1 MNNTKMDSSS
11 NIIKTNKAIWVT
23 DSILI
28 VWRPTVLLSCVNDK
42 LSEFDNKY
50 EVVG

>member
-11 NIIKTNKAIWVT
+11 NIMKTNKAIWVT
-23 DSILI
+23 GSILI
-28 VWRPTVLLSCVNDK
+28 VWCPTVLLSCVNDK